1 MTEQYKTPKV
11 LHIQETDCDG
21 NIRTVRYIR
30 EDMMERYLDSINDS
44 YRKLMK
50 EMDMPDS
57 KMKGGQSEFR

>member
-30 EDMMERYLDSINDS
+30 EDMMERYLDSINAS

-50 EMDMPDS
+50 EIS
-57 KMKGGQSEFR
+57 G

>member
-30 EDMMERYLDSINDS
+30 EDMMENFLYSMKSS
-44 YRKLMK
+44 YEMLMK
-50 EMDMPDS
+50 DMDMPDS
-57 KMKGGQSEFR
+57 KMRGGQL